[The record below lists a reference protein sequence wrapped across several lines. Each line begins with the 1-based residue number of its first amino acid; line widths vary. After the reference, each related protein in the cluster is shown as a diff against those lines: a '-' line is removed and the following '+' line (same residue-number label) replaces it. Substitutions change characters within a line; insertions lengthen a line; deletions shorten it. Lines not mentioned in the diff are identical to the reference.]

1 MATTKKKTNRTP
13 EEIEASKRVKKE
25 NEEKVKKALE
35 ARKKTLREAFT
46 GKLLENKICFS
57 DDIDISFVA
66 EKGASYFL
74 MRSGCM
80 ERLRI
85 TDGDIIQ
92 LNCKAEARNGDPCV
106 AIVDGEMLYLLK
118 NDASVYVNVC
128 SQSADE
134 DIVELQENEYIGKIV
149 NVLPAN

>member
-57 DDIDISFVA
+57 DDIDISFIA
-66 EKGASYFL
+66 EKRASYFL

-85 TDGDIIQ
+85 MDGDIIQ

-149 NVLPAN
+149 NVL